1 MEVIIIIF
9 VVVIVIVGIYFT
21 HKKEKERREE
31 LLALAHGLG
40 LSFDPDS
47 NSDFDDRF
55 RQFSIFRK
63 GRSRKAFNTL
73 HGSLTIGEDDHQ
85 VLMGDYRYTVDSGSG
100 KNKSSKTYRL
110 SYLVVD
116 ISKYAFPKL
125 LIRPENF
132 MDKVAGAIGFD
143 DIDFESDEFSRN
155 FYVSSSDKRFAY
167 DLIDPRM
174 MEFLM
179 KGEPKVVDAE
189 DGWVCIIENK
199 RRWSVQQFNANIS
212 WLTSWKS
219 HWPTHVISSLKQGEY
234 SEGGD

>member
-1 MEVIIIIF
+1 MEVIVIICI
-9 VVVIVIVGIYFT
+9 VAVVIAGIYFS
-21 HKKEKERREE
+21 HKKEKQRREE
-31 LLALAHGLG
+31 LLALAQELD
-40 LSFDPDS
+40 LSFDPNS
-47 NSDFDDRF
+47 NSNFDDRF

-73 HGSLTIGEDDHQ
+73 NGSLNIGDEDVE
-85 VLMGDYRYTVDSGSG
+85 VLMGDYRYTVDTGSG

-110 SYLVVD
+110 SYLVID

-179 KGEPKVVDAE
+179 KGEPKVLDAE
-189 DGWVCIIENK
+189 DGWVCIIEKK
-199 RRWSVQQFNANIS
+199 RRWSVEQFKANIS
-212 WLTSWKS
+212 WLKSWKS
-219 HWPTHVISSLKQGEY
+219 HWPTHVISSLKQGGY
-234 SEGGD
+234 TEGGD